1 MNVRMILKT
10 LGYLLMVESAC
21 MLPPMVVSIIH
32 KQSDTMSFLIT
43 IIILAVLGL
52 LMSRIPI
59 KNKNFYTRDGFA
71 IVSLGWVLVS
81 IFGALPFVISG
92 AIPSFAD
99 AFFETVS
106 GFTTT
111 GSTIL
116 GEVES
121 LPKGILFWRSFTN
134 WVGGMGVLVMM
145 LAVLPAAGA
154 NTVHIMKAESPGPD
168 PGKLV
173 PRIGKSSKILYLMY
187 IGLTLIMVVF
197 LLLGKMPL
205 YDTLIHT
212 FSTAGTG
219 GFSNRNLSVGAY
231 NNVYYE
237 IIITIF
243 MFLFGVNFT
252 LYYQSLKG
260 NLKSVFK
267 DEELRFYFFTV
278 LAAIILITWN
288 LCGTTIFNTIGA
300 SLRHASF
307 QVTTIISTTGFST
320 ANFDLWPSFSKTIL
334 LLLMFVG
341 GSAGSTAGGFKSARC
356 LLLFKSVKHEIRKVI
371 HPRSVNT
378 IKYNGKTVDDS
389 VVSGVKSY
397 LFIHMV
403 IFSISFLIISLD
415 GFDLISNFSAV
426 LSSINN
432 IGPGLGVVGP
442 MGSYADYSVLSK
454 IVLSFTMLFGRLE
467 IFPLLILFTP
477 TFWKRVNI

>member
-21 MLPPMVVSIIH
+21 MLPSMVVSIIH

-52 LMSRIPI
+52 LMSQIPI

-71 IVSLGWVLVS
+71 IVSLGWILVS

-356 LLLFKSVKHEIRKVI
+356 LLLFKSIKHEIRKVI

-397 LFIHMV
+397 LFTHMV

>member
-21 MLPPMVVSIIH
+21 MLPSMVVSIIH

-71 IVSLGWVLVS
+71 IVSLGWILVS

>member
-21 MLPPMVVSIIH
+21 MLPSMVVSIIH

-71 IVSLGWVLVS
+71 IVSLGWILVS

-334 LLLMFVG
+334 LLLM
-341 GSAGSTAGGFKSARC
+341 
-356 LLLFKSVKHEIRKVI
+356 
-371 HPRSVNT
+371 
-378 IKYNGKTVDDS
+378 
-389 VVSGVKSY
+389 
-397 LFIHMV
+397 
-403 IFSISFLIISLD
+403 
-415 GFDLISNFSAV
+415 
-426 LSSINN
+426 
-432 IGPGLGVVGP
+432 
-442 MGSYADYSVLSK
+442 
-454 IVLSFTMLFGRLE
+454 
-467 IFPLLILFTP
+467 
-477 TFWKRVNI
+477 

>member
-1 MNVRMILKT
+1 MNVRMILRT

-21 MLPPMVVSIIH
+21 MLPSMVVSIIH

-71 IVSLGWVLVS
+71 IVSLGWILVS

-356 LLLFKSVKHEIRKVI
+356 LLLFKSIKHEIRKVI